1 MTGLHGHELGTPPPL
16 NEQELTAR
24 LARNREA
31 IRNGTALFNGL
42 SITYETEL
50 TRYEQ
55 VTALLF
61 VYIWK
66 YSRFYVYGQESPGS
80 LPRDFILHSL
90 LWGWWSFP
98 LGPVRTLRAIITNLR
113 GGRRRRVIDL
123 IGDDRPL
130 LNDVVVL
137 TERAAESARRHMAEH
152 GFPTGS
158 VIRVDVTGKLRPRRY
173 EISYDDLPITEG
185 RDWIGQSH
193 GVSILVSKKDAQ
205 RLEGLTIDFQDGR
218 YTFDESTL
226 TSLD

>member
-1 MTGLHGHELGTPPPL
+1 MTGPHGQELGTPPL
-16 NEQELTAR
+16 LDEGELTAH

-31 IRNGTALFNGL
+31 IRNGTALFNGIPVNL
-42 SITYETEL
+42 ETEI

-55 VTALLF
+55 VTAGLF
-61 VYIWK
+61 AYKWE
-66 YSRFYVYGQESPGS
+66 YSRFYVYGQEPPGS

-98 LGPVRTLRAIITNLR
+98 WGPVRTLRAIITNLR

-123 IGDDRPL
+123 IGDDRPHR
-130 LNDVVVL
+130 NDVVIL
-137 TERAAESARRHMAEH
+137 TERAAEAARRHMAEH

-158 VIRVDVTGKLRPRRY
+158 AIRVDVTGKLRPRRY
-173 EISYDDLPITEG
+173 EITYDELPTTEG

-193 GVSILVSKKDAQ
+193 GVSILVFKKDAP
-205 RLEGLTIDFQDGR
+205 RLEGLTIDFQAGR

>member
-55 VTALLF
+55 
-61 VYIWK
+61 
-66 YSRFYVYGQESPGS
+66 
-80 LPRDFILHSL
+80 
-90 LWGWWSFP
+90 
-98 LGPVRTLRAIITNLR
+98 
-113 GGRRRRVIDL
+113 
-123 IGDDRPL
+123 
-130 LNDVVVL
+130 
-137 TERAAESARRHMAEH
+137 ESARRHMAEH

-193 GVSILVSKKDAQ
+193 GVSILVSKKDAP

>member
-55 VTALLF
+55 GTALLF

-66 YSRFYVYGQESPGS
+66 YSQFYVYGQESPGP

-113 GGRRRRVIDL
+113 GG
-123 IGDDRPL
+123 DD
-130 LNDVVVL
+130 
-137 TERAAESARRHMAEH
+137 
-152 GFPTGS
+152 GS
-158 VIRVDVTGKLRPRRY
+158 
-173 EISYDDLPITEG
+173 
-185 RDWIGQSH
+185 
-193 GVSILVSKKDAQ
+193 
-205 RLEGLTIDFQDGR
+205 
-218 YTFDESTL
+218 ST
-226 TSLD
+226 